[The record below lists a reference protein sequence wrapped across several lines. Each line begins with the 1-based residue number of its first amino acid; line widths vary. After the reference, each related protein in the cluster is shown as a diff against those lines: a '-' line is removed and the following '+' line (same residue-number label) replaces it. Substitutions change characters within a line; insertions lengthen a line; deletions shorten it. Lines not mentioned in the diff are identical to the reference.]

1 MLRDLNYWQI
11 VTTLVISIRWT
22 ILLTLIAFLGGGLVG
37 IGLTLMRI
45 SPVWIVK
52 RAAILYIAF
61 FQGTP
66 LLMQLFLAFFGV
78 ALIGIEIPAW
88 AAASIALSAFTS
100 AFLADIWR
108 GSIESIPKGQ
118 WEAARSLGLGYL
130 QILRLVILPQ
140 SIKLLLPPTVG
151 FLVQVIKATSLTSII
166 GFVELTK
173 TATSLANITFQP
185 FFIYLITALLYF
197 YLCYPLSLFSRRL
210 ERRFSY
216 RT

>member
-11 VTTLVISIRWT
+11 VITLVVSIRWT
-22 ILLTLIAFLGGGLVG
+22 LLLTLMAFLGGGICGAL
-37 IGLTLMRI
+37 LTMLRI
-45 SPVWIVK
+45 SPVWIL
-52 RAAILYIAF
+52 RRFALLYIAF

-78 ALIGIEIPAW
+78 ALIGVEIPAW
-88 AAASIALSAFTS
+88 GAAALALTAFTS

-108 GSIESIPKGQ
+108 GAIESIPTGQ
-118 WEAARSLGLGYL
+118 WEAARSLGLSYL
-130 QILRLVILPQ
+130 QILRWVILPQ
-140 SIKLLLPPTVG
+140 SVPLLLPPTVG

-173 TATSLANITFQP
+173 TATSLSNVTFKP
-185 FFIYLITALLYF
+185 FFIYLITAILYF
-197 YLCYPLSLFSRRL
+197 YLCYPLSLLSRRL

-216 RT
+216 RA